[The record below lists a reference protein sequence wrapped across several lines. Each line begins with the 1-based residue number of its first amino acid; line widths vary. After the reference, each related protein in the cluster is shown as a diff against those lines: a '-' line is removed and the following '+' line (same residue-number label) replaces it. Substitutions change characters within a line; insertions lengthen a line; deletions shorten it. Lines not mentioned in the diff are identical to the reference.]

1 MLDSAHEEPNP
12 AHALRI
18 YRPVAR
24 RVRVSNLW
32 TTARIARIIGTRDIR
47 AKYKQAALGPLW
59 LVLAPMGM
67 LVAIVVAFSSV
78 THVGTGGVPYLLFA
92 LTGLTVWTFIQLC
105 ATLAGQAI
113 VGNASLV
120 RRSPIPRVGLI
131 TGALLGN
138 LPPVGLMLAITLVDA
153 VATRGLPIQAL
164 LLPFM
169 IAWVFVFALFL
180 ALMLSALAARFRDI
194 TQLLPLVL
202 QAGIFL
208 TPVGYS
214 LHGEP
219 SHIRA
224 ILTLNPASGLIEAWR
239 WSLLNIPDPDW
250 LAIGVAGAWTVIIG
264 IIGWRVFTRLEVK
277 FADFV

>member
-1 MLDSAHEEPNP
+1 MIDTTAQRASP
-12 AHALRI
+12 AKTQRV
-18 YRPVAR
+18 YRHVER
-24 RVRVSNLW
+24 RVQFSDLW
-32 TTARIARIIGTRDIR
+32 RTARIARIIGTRDIR

-59 LVLAPMGM
+59 LVLAPAGM

-78 THVGTGGVPYLLFA
+78 THVGTGGAPYLLFA
-92 LTGLTVWTFIQLC
+92 LTGLTVWTFIQLS

-138 LPPVGLMLAITLVDA
+138 LPPVALMLAVTLVDA

-164 LLPFM
+164 LLPLL
-169 IAWVFVFALFL
+169 IVWVFVFALFF
-180 ALMLSALAARFRDI
+180 ALMLAALAARFRDMV
-194 TQLLPLVL
+194 QLLPLVL

-219 SHIRA
+219 SHIRD
-224 ILTLNPASGLIEAWR
+224 ILILNPASGLIEAWR
-239 WSLLNIPDPDW
+239 WSLLNIPDPEW
-250 LAIGVAGAWTVIIG
+250 GAIAVAGAWTIVIAWV
-264 IIGWRVFTRLEVK
+264 GWRIFARLEVR